1 MKKVNENKMSWKK
14 TYICSLLVFCFF
26 IIIVFTVDHF
36 TQDNGIRILNLSF
49 GVGSAISA
57 SSFVLWRKKEQE
69 KAEISA
75 IKRKQFAELL
85 GKKAYP

>member
-1 MKKVNENKMSWKK
+1 MSWKK
-14 TYICSLLVFCFF
+14 TYIFSCLVFCFF
-26 IIIVFTVDHF
+26 IIMVITVDHF
-36 TQDNGIRILNLSF
+36 TKGTSVRILNLSF

-57 SSFVLWRKKEQE
+57 SCLVLWRKKEQE

-85 GKKAYP
+85 GKKGYPSTPYAG